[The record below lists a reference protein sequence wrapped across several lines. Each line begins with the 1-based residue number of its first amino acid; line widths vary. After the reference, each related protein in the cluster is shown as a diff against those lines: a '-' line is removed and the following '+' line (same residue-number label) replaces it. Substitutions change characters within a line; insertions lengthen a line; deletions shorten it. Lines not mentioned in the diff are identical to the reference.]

1 MSGSLVG
8 ITQVAGATPFD
19 NSTSGLVATNLQA
32 AVEELAVSSINP
44 ATIIKKILLDT
55 DGTKASI
62 LFDADSILYE
72 A

>member
-1 MSGSLVG
+1 MGNQLISSSPVAKSVPFDPSTSSLV
-8 ITQVAGATPFD
+8 
-19 NSTSGLVATNLQA
+19 STNVQDAI
-32 AVEELAVSSINP
+32 VELTSFSTDPSV
-44 ATIIKKILLDT
+44 IIKKILLDT